1 MTQRLSR
8 REFLG
13 SAGAAAVLPRIR
25 ASAVTR
31 SPSAA
36 SDQPA
41 QASSKTRIVDMHVH
55 FDDKRANFIPDL
67 LQLSD
72 RLNLTACSR
81 TRSILSVMLPLLCA
95 EVLSSCVIVRSS
107 SHQGATLRTT
117 GIVIDFPGLVD
128 WMTLISPT

>member
-55 FDDKRANFIPDL
+55 FRRQESDLHHRPAEAVGPFKFDGVLAHSLCQPRSCMFEACDIPE
-67 LQLSD
+67 
-72 RLNLTACSR
+72 R
-81 TRSILSVMLPLLCA
+81 TCDMIMGGTLVKML
-95 EVLSSCVIVRSS
+95 
-107 SHQGATLRTT
+107 
-117 GIVIDFPGLVD
+117 GLPD
-128 WMTLISPT
+128 

>member
-13 SAGAAAVLPRIR
+13 SAGAAAVLSRIR

-67 LQLSD
+67 LKLSD
-72 RLNLTACSR
+72 RLNLTACLLTPLPTAKLLPTQQKNISGRLSR
-81 TRSILSVMLPLLCA
+81 SASLTW
-95 EVLSSCVIVRSS
+95 
-107 SHQGATLRTT
+107 TLRT
-117 GIVIDFPGLVD
+117 
-128 WMTLISPT
+128 

>member
-13 SAGAAAVLPRIR
+13 SAAAVLPRIR
-25 ASAVTR
+25 VSAVTR

-67 LQLSD
+67 LKLSD
-72 RLNLTACSR
+72 RLNLTAC
-81 TRSILSVMLPLLCA
+81 LLTPFA
-95 EVLSSCVIVRSS
+95 NRKVVADAAKQHLRQIVPF
-107 SHQGATLRTT
+107 G
-117 GIVIDFPGLVD
+117 
-128 WMTLISPT
+128 